1 MLQKVLLEHYS
12 SKYVYE
18 IKSSISTIL
27 DLSMIIHY
35 PKNQKVF
42 LHANIDRVSPGRANG
57 RFIYKNYS
65 LIAIADGKKR
75 VVFYYCNKLLLT
87 EIVVYD
93 PKKQIKC
100 PFSKY
105 MKRVCG

>member
-1 MLQKVLLEHYS
+1 MLQKVLLEHYC

-18 IKSSISTIL
+18 IKSLISTNL

-35 PKNQKVF
+35 LKNQEVF
-42 LHANIDRVSPGRANG
+42 LHSNIDRVSPRRANG

-65 LIAIADGKKR
+65 LIAIADGKKK

-93 PKKQIKC
+93 PKNQIKC

-105 MKRVCG
+105 VERVWG